1 MELVL
6 EKSEFET
13 KSRNFVFMKKIVV
26 ASDSFKGSLTSFEVA
41 AAVEAGI
48 RNVFPQCTV
57 VKANVADGGEGTVD
71 AIVKALGGYIHT
83 TAVADP
89 LGRQIEAAYG
99 IVTLNGV
106 QTAIIEMSTASGLPL
121 LHPDE
126 RNPWVTSTYGTGE
139 LIRDALRKGCRK
151 FLVGIGGSATNDAG
165 TGMLSA
171 LGARFLDS
179 RGQQLKGC
187 GAALKSIARI
197 DLSSLMPEA
206 RRSEFIVACDVNT
219 PFCGPDGAAY
229 VFAPQKGADPQ
240 MTTALD
246 EGMCSFARIIAGQ
259 FGKDITSL
267 RGAGAAG
274 GLGGAFNAF
283 LNAGLTPGIEM
294 VLDAIGFDSMLEGAD
309 LVITGEG
316 KIDSQTATGKTA
328 AGVLRHAGRKGIPTL
343 AIGGS
348 VELCRELR
356 EMGFIGIYS
365 IINAPVSLE
374 KAMQKDWASTNI
386 QWTVEQILTT
396 LKHRG

>member
-1 MELVL
+1 
-6 EKSEFET
+6 
-13 KSRNFVFMKKIVV
+13 
-26 ASDSFKGSLTSFEVA
+26 
-41 AAVEAGI
+41 
-48 RNVFPQCTV
+48 
-57 VKANVADGGEGTVD
+57 
-71 AIVKALGGYIHT
+71 
-83 TAVADP
+83 
-89 LGRQIEAAYG
+89 
-99 IVTLNGV
+99 
-106 QTAIIEMSTASGLPL
+106 
-121 LHPDE
+121 
-126 RNPWVTSTYGTGE
+126 
-139 LIRDALRKGCRK
+139 
-151 FLVGIGGSATNDAG
+151 
-165 TGMLSA
+165 
-171 LGARFLDS
+171 
-179 RGQQLKGC
+179 
-187 GAALKSIARI
+187 
-197 DLSSLMPEA
+197 
-206 RRSEFIVACDVNT
+206 
-219 PFCGPDGAAY
+219 
-229 VFAPQKGADPQ
+229 